1 MQWLQW
7 VVAEEK
13 ERMKYIVVVVLAACL
28 AVLPPAPTVS
38 MAAAPGGVV
47 DLPQETGS
55 QKAAEKSK
63 KTTKAAQAKKMI
75 DSTAGQPLPAEP
87 VEEEGMSTLTKV
99 GLGVGVAAVVGA
111 GLALAA
117 GGGGD
122 GDSGPVLPTPEILVG
137 RWTARAT
144 SNVDRRTYTG
154 VYNLYTAGSHT
165 YDIYI
170 TGDNVRKRGRGNWT
184 LIEGTNTLRLENDT
198 GSVYVGDF
206 QNENF
211 TTITMTN
218 QLDRWEL
225 VLTKQ

>member
-1 MQWLQW
+1 
-7 VVAEEK
+7 
-13 ERMKYIVVVVLAACL
+13 MKYIIVVVLAACL
-28 AVLPPAPTVS
+28 AVLPPVPTVS
-38 MAAAPGGVV
+38 MAAAPGIAV
-47 DLPQETGS
+47 DLPQEITK
-55 QKAAEKSK
+55 QKAAARPEESK
-63 KTTKAAQAKKMI
+63 KTPEVEQAKKAT
-75 DSTAGQPLPAEP
+75 DSTAGRQLPAEP
-87 VEEEGMSTLTKV
+87 IEEEGLSTMTKV
-99 GLGVGVAAVVGA
+99 GIGVGVAAVVGA

-117 GGGGD
+117 GGGGG

-137 RWTARAT
+137 KWTARAT

-154 VYNLYTAGSHT
+154 VYNLYTAGSHA